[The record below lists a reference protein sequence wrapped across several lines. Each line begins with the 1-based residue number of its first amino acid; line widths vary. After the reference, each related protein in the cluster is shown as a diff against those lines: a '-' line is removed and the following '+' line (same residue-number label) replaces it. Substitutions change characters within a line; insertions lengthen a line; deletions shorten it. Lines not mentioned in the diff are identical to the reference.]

1 MIKIYYLICVDAINK
16 AKIVSP
22 AGWKFATFMYISA
35 FFSILLIS
43 IFSILE
49 SLFDFSIS
57 YSKSL
62 AKIKVEA
69 IYLYFMPSLIIN
81 YFLLF
86 YDKKYIKLLETY
98 KPNDGK
104 YFFRFLIFCVVIFL
118 MSIIFK
124 MIY

>member
-1 MIKIYYLICVDAINK
+1 
-16 AKIVSP
+16 
-22 AGWKFATFMYISA
+22 MYISA